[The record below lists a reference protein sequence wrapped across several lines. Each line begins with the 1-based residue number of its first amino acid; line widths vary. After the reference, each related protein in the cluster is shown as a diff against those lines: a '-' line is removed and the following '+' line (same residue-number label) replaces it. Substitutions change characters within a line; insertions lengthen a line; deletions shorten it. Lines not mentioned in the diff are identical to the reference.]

1 MEIVTRNSL
10 PETSKMKL
18 FCKYNSEYVF
28 SSLPSTEKH
37 FESVSKII
45 KVSVSFHSV
54 SFLHCLN
61 IVTMFP
67 PFLTVSNNQLK
78 ILNYMTI
85 LCQTTNF
92 ASSWKDS

>member
-37 FESVSKII
+37 FESLSKII

-54 SFLHCLN
+54 SFY
-61 IVTMFP
+61 I
-67 PFLTVSNNQLK
+67 
-78 ILNYMTI
+78 
-85 LCQTTNF
+85 
-92 ASSWKDS
+92 A